1 MNRADVLIV
10 GSSIAASMTA
20 AYLKLQMPDL
30 DVMVLGP
37 DPEQERRP
45 FVGESLVEPAAMFMQ
60 DIGMGDYLMRT
71 QVRKN
76 GLSFYHKIE
85 CDNPHDLR
93 YSVHAPHVLHH
104 KAWQLHRPVVD
115 RALRARAAE
124 LGARLITGRM
134 LDFEIGSAATGH
146 RLQARV
152 GENTETFSC
161 RWLIDATGRSRHIGK
176 KVARYIR
183 PQQMQRSCFWFR
195 LADFEPL
202 APNIEMFMPRPLAYD
217 LWETTHHFMGRG
229 YWIWLIPLA
238 SEDGRRLVSVGVTF
252 RPDLFSGPMRSMEDC
267 LALLDRDHPPLAAMV
282 RSGRV
287 LDTNTYNEYLY
298 WADRVYSAD
307 GWFLV
312 GDAARAVD
320 PLYSNGLSLATVQAQ
335 QIAALIV
342 RHRGGAPAAEDF
354 DLLDTAWR
362 RFMVRLQDDISH
374 YYEAAHDPFQ
384 SCLRR
389 FWNVGGWF
397 NAFLPLWWNGFFTSP
412 AAARLLLRFFQ
423 EHDPTAESAWK
434 LFAQVAHSLGNAPD
448 PADFYRVPGV
458 DEMINL
464 RFDCSRDDVPRH
476 LARAFAKRMRMRLAL
491 LRMERYRH
499 LGEQLPA
506 LLREFVSIL
515 ALRFLLP
522 LLGRRAFA
530 TLKPPLPRCA
540 AANAETMAGEYGN
553 PG

>member
-1 MNRADVLIV
+1 MNRADVVIV

-20 AYLKLQMPDL
+20 AYLKLQMPTL
-30 DVMVLGP
+30 DVIVLGP

-45 FVGESLVEPAAMFMQ
+45 FVGESLVEPAALFMQ
-60 DIGMGDYLMRT
+60 DIGMGEYLMQT
-71 QVRKN
+71 QFRKQ

-85 CDNPHDLR
+85 CGNPLDRR
-93 YSVHAPHVLHH
+93 YSVHAPHLLHH

-115 RALRARAAE
+115 RALRARAAA
-124 LGARLITGRM
+124 LGARLVTGRM
-134 LDFEIGSAATGH
+134 QDCEIGSAATGH
-146 RLQARV
+146 RVHASV
-152 GENTETFSC
+152 GESTETFSC
-161 RWLIDATGRSRHIGK
+161 RWLIDATGRTRRIGK
-176 KVARYIR
+176 QVTTYTR
-183 PQQMQRSCFWFR
+183 PREKQRSCFWFR
-195 LADFEPL
+195 LAGFEPFS
-202 APNIEMFMPRPLAYD
+202 PHIEMFMPCPLAYD

-238 SEDGRRLVSVGVTF
+238 SEDNQRLISVGITY
-252 RPDLFSGPMRSMEDC
+252 RPDLFSDPMRCLEDF
-267 LALLDRDHPPLAAMV
+267 LAVVDRDHPALAAMV
-282 RSGRV
+282 RSGKV
-287 LDTNTYNEYLY
+287 LDTNVYSEYLY
-298 WADRVYSAD
+298 WADRVYSPD

-335 QIAALIV
+335 QIAALIDSQRDGQLV
-342 RHRGGAPAAEDF
+342 ARDVEA
-354 DLLDTAWR
+354 LDTAWR
-362 RFMVRLQDDISH
+362 RFMIRLQEDISR
-374 YYEAAHDPFQ
+374 YYEATHDPFQ

-412 AAARLLLRFFQ
+412 PAARLLLRFFQ
-423 EHDPTAESAWK
+423 EEDPTAESAWK
-434 LFAQVAHSLGNAPD
+434 LFAQVAQSLGKTPD

-464 RFDCSRDDVPRH
+464 RFDCSKDDVPRH
-476 LARAFAKRMRMRLAL
+476 LARAFAKRMRMRMAL

-506 LLREFVSIL
+506 LLRELFSIV
-515 ALRFLLP
+515 ALRLLLP

-530 TLKPPLPRCA
+530 TLKSPLPRCA
-540 AANAETMAGEYGN
+540 AAVAQNLASENEIA
-553 PG
+553 